1 MDDLPSSDSTPVS
14 RMIKGRGAAS
24 NPEGRFESIRHHA
37 EDDGWSRELLDEDR
51 PRPRTEVTEERAR
64 SVISRNDSPDIHFSQ
79 AINPYRGCEHVIR
92 THEKSVDRQLLF
104 KSLADCYWWE

>member
-1 MDDLPSSDSTPVS
+1 MDDLPPPPTPQDPVSGS

-24 NPEGRFESIRHHA
+24 NPEGRFESIRHLA
-37 EDDGWSRELLDEDR
+37 EDDGWSRELLDEDT

-92 THEKSVDRQLLF
+92 TKT
-104 KSLADCYWWE
+104 